1 MSEAYV
7 SAQQPQTSQ
16 EPRLSAPDVDPG
28 RAGHLEVATPQ
39 GAAPP
44 VGLIWRVR
52 DRRTFAAFRRGRR
65 SRRGPITVTWV
76 DGPPTEPPKVAF
88 AIGRKVGGA
97 VERNRLRRRLR
108 AIASELAPHLRP
120 GAYLIG
126 AAPEAATLAFGDL
139 RTHVSDAA
147 AAVTRDPA
155 S

>member
-1 MSEAYV
+1 
-7 SAQQPQTSQ
+7 
-16 EPRLSAPDVDPG
+16 
-28 RAGHLEVATPQ
+28 
-39 GAAPP
+39 
-44 VGLIWRVR
+44 
-52 DRRTFAAFRRGRR
+52 
-65 SRRGPITVTWV
+65 V

-108 AIASELAPHLRP
+108 AIASELAPNLRP

-147 AAVTRDPA
+147 AAATRDPA